1 MEFRRD
7 GYCGLYCGACPNLLA
22 TEHGTLEGLAKIRQ
36 TKPEES
42 ICYGCK
48 SEKVTSWCTT
58 CAIKLCAQN
67 KGYEFCFECDE
78 LPCDKMTTFIEDE
91 RCPYHLGVMKNL
103 DFIRQNSVEAWL
115 QAQDARWR
123 CPECGTKFAWQD
135 ETCKNCGSA
144 VSNYKADL

>member
-7 GYCGLYCGACPNLLA
+7 GYCGLYCGACPVFLA
-22 TEHGTLEGLAKIRQ
+22 NEQGKVEELAQKWEK
-36 TKPEES
+36 KPEEL
-42 ICYGCK
+42 ICFGCK
-48 SEKVTSWCTT
+48 SEQVTPWCTT
-58 CAIKLCAQN
+58 CDIKLCAQD
-67 KGYEFCFECDE
+67 KGYEFCFECNE

-91 RCPYHLGVMKNL
+91 RCPYHLGVKKNL
-103 DFIRQNSVEAWL
+103 DFIRQKGVETWL

-123 CPECGTKFAWQD
+123 CQECGTKFAWQD